1 MKNDVKQTLESV
13 AYPRN
18 TFVKSEES
26 LPVLTLAQLVQA
38 ARSAAADADDYK

>member
-26 LPVLTLAQLVQA
+26 LPVLTLAQVQA

>member
-13 AYPRN
+13 AYPRNN

-38 ARSAAADADDYK
+38 ARSAAADADYK